1 MNSALTDIGMTIVQ
15 PLFSLAMLLIA
26 VRFLAQL
33 CGVSGYNPISMTLR
47 RVTNVIV
54 LPLSRLLPSGNR
66 FSPGALVALI
76 LIQVVFIALMFTLEG
91 RLDAFNVLQALIW
104 AAIGCASLLVNII
117 FYSVIAMI
125 VVSFLAPQS
134 SNPAVEFIW
143 ELTEPVMAP
152 LRRILPPMGG
162 LDFSPII
169 LFIALNV
176 IRVSLG
182 HMAAAVGLVAQ
193 SARYVIGI

>member
-15 PLFSLAMLLIA
+15 PLFSLALLLVA

-66 FSPGALVALI
+66 FSPGALLALI
-76 LIQVVFIALMFTLEG
+76 LIQVVFIALMFGLVGE
-91 RLDAFNVLQALIW
+91 LDAFNVLQAFVWSALG
-104 AAIGCASLLVNII
+104 AAGLLVSVI

-134 SNPAVEFIW
+134 SHPAVEFIW

-152 LRRILPPMGG
+152 LRQVLPPIGG

-176 IRVSLG
+176 MRVSLG
-182 HMAAAVGLVAQ
+182 HMAVAVGTPQ
-193 SARYVIGI
+193 FVIGI

>member
-26 VRFLAQL
+26 LRFLAQL
-33 CGVSGYNPISMTLR
+33 CGVSGYNPISMALR
-47 RVTNVIV
+47 RITNVVV

-66 FSPGALVALI
+66 FSPGALLALI
-76 LIQVVFIALMFTLEG
+76 LMQMAFIALMLG
-91 RLDAFNVLQALIW
+91 LVGQLDAFNVLQAVIWSALGAAGLLI
-104 AAIGCASLLVNII
+104 SII

-134 SNPAVEFIW
+134 SHPAVEFIW

-152 LRRILPPMGG
+152 LRQVLPPMGG

-182 HMAAAVGLVAQ
+182 HMAVAMGMP
-193 SARYVIGI
+193 RFVIGI

>member
-66 FSPGALVALI
+66 FSPGALIALI
-76 LIQVVFIALMFTLEG
+76 LIQVVFIALMLG
-91 RLDAFNVLQALIW
+91 LVGQLDAFNVLQALIW
-104 AAIGCASLLVNII
+104 SALGAAGLLVSII

-134 SNPAVEFIW
+134 SHPAVEFIW

-152 LRRILPPMGG
+152 LRQVLPPMGG

-176 IRVSLG
+176 VRVSLG
-182 HMAAAVGLVAQ
+182 HMAVAVGMP
-193 SARYVIGI
+193 RFVIGI

>member
-76 LIQVVFIALMFTLEG
+76 LIQVVFIALMFGLVG
-91 RLDAFNVLQALIW
+91 QLDAFNVLQALIW
-104 AAIGCASLLVNII
+104 SALGAAGLLVSII

-134 SNPAVEFIW
+134 SHPAVEFIW

-152 LRRILPPMGG
+152 LRQVLPPMGG

-176 IRVSLG
+176 MRVSLG
-182 HMAAAVGLVAQ
+182 HMAVAVGMP
-193 SARYVIGI
+193 RFVIGI

>member
-54 LPLSRLLPSGNR
+54 LPLSHLLPSGNR
-66 FSPGALVALI
+66 FSPGALLALI
-76 LIQVVFIALMFTLEG
+76 LIQVVFIALMLG
-91 RLDAFNVLQALIW
+91 LVGQLDAFNVLQALIW
-104 AAIGCASLLVNII
+104 SALGAAGLLVSII

-134 SNPAVEFIW
+134 SHPAVEFIW

-152 LRRILPPMGG
+152 LRQVLPPMGG

-176 IRVSLG
+176 VRVSLG
-182 HMAAAVGLVAQ
+182 HMAVAVGMP
-193 SARYVIGI
+193 RFVIGI

>member
-1 MNSALTDIGMTIVQ
+1 MNNALTEIGMTIVQ

-66 FSPGALVALI
+66 FSPGALLALI
-76 LIQVVFIALMFTLEG
+76 LIQVAFIALMFGLVG
-91 RLDAFNVLQALIW
+91 QLDAFNVLQALIW
-104 AAIGCASLLVNII
+104 SALGAAGLLVSII

-134 SNPAVEFIW
+134 SHPAVEFIW

-152 LRRILPPMGG
+152 LRQVLPPMGG

-182 HMAAAVGLVAQ
+182 HMAVAVGMP
-193 SARYVIGI
+193 RFVIGI

>member
-33 CGVSGYNPISMTLR
+33 CGVSGYNPISMTIR
-47 RVTNVIV
+47 RMTNVIV

-66 FSPGALVALI
+66 FSPGALLALI
-76 LIQVVFIALMFTLEG
+76 LIQVVFIALMFGLVG
-91 RLDAFNVLQALIW
+91 QLDAFNVLQALIW
-104 AAIGCASLLVNII
+104 SALGAAGLLVSII

-134 SNPAVEFIW
+134 SHPAVEFIW

-152 LRRILPPMGG
+152 LRQVLPPMGG

-176 IRVSLG
+176 MRVSLG
-182 HMAAAVGLVAQ
+182 HMAVAVGMP
-193 SARYVIGI
+193 RFVIGI

>member
-66 FSPGALVALI
+66 FSPGALLALI
-76 LIQVVFIALMFTLEG
+76 LIQVVFIALMLG
-91 RLDAFNVLQALIW
+91 LVGKMDAFNILQALIW
-104 AAIGCASLLVNII
+104 SALGAAGLLVSII

-134 SNPAVEFIW
+134 SHPAVEFIW

-152 LRRILPPMGG
+152 LRQVLPPMGG

-176 IRVSLG
+176 VRVSLG
-182 HMAAAVGLVAQ
+182 HMAVAVGMP
-193 SARYVIGI
+193 RFVIGI

>member
-54 LPLSRLLPSGNR
+54 VPLSRLLPSGNR

>member
-54 LPLSRLLPSGNR
+54 LPLSRLCQVAIDSARRAARTDTHTGGVYRADARTSG
-66 FSPGALVALI
+66 S
-76 LIQVVFIALMFTLEG
+76 
-91 RLDAFNVLQALIW
+91 
-104 AAIGCASLLVNII
+104 IGCLQCSASTHLERTRRCGLLVSII

-134 SNPAVEFIW
+134 SHPAVDFIW

-152 LRRILPPMGG
+152 LRQFLPPMGG

-182 HMAAAVGLVAQ
+182 HMAVAVGMP
-193 SARYVIGI
+193 RFVIGI

>member
-33 CGVSGYNPISMTLR
+33 CGVSGYNPVSMTLR

-76 LIQVVFIALMFTLEG
+76 LTQVVFIALMFTLEG

-134 SNPAVEFIW
+134 SNPAIEFIW

>member
-66 FSPGALVALI
+66 FSPGALLALI
-76 LIQVVFIALMFTLEG
+76 LIQVVFIALMFGLVG
-91 RLDAFNVLQALIW
+91 QLDAFNVLQALIW
-104 AAIGCASLLVNII
+104 SALGAAGLLVSII

-134 SNPAVEFIW
+134 SHPAVEFIW

-152 LRRILPPMGG
+152 LRQVLPPIGG

-176 IRVSLG
+176 MRVSLG
-182 HMAAAVGLVAQ
+182 HMAVAVGMP
-193 SARYVIGI
+193 RFVIGI

>member
-33 CGVSGYNPISMTLR
+33 CGVSGYNPVSMTLR

-76 LIQVVFIALMFTLEG
+76 LLQVVFIALMFTLEG
-91 RLDAFNVLQALIW
+91 RLDAFNVLHALIW

>member
-15 PLFSLAMLLIA
+15 PLFSLAMLLVA

-66 FSPGALVALI
+66 FSPGALLALI
-76 LIQVVFIALMFTLEG
+76 LIQVVFIALMLG
-91 RLDAFNVLQALIW
+91 LVGQLDAFNVLQALIW
-104 AAIGCASLLVNII
+104 SALGAAGLLVSII

-134 SNPAVEFIW
+134 SHPAVEFIW

-152 LRRILPPMGG
+152 LRQVLPPMGG

-176 IRVSLG
+176 VRVSLG
-182 HMAAAVGLVAQ
+182 HMAVAVGMP
-193 SARYVIGI
+193 RFVIGI

>member
-66 FSPGALVALI
+66 FSPGALLALI
-76 LIQVVFIALMFTLEG
+76 LIQVAFIALMFGLVG
-91 RLDAFNVLQALIW
+91 QLDAFNVLQAFIW
-104 AAIGCASLLVNII
+104 SALGAAGLLVGVI
-117 FYSVIAMI
+117 FSSVIAMI

-134 SNPAVEFIW
+134 SHPAVEFIW

-152 LRRILPPMGG
+152 LRQVLPPMGG

-182 HMAAAVGLVAQ
+182 HMAVAVGMP
-193 SARYVIGI
+193 RFVIGI

>member
-91 RLDAFNVLQALIW
+91 RLDAFNVLHALIW

-152 LRRILPPMGG
+152 LRRVLPPMGG

>member
-66 FSPGALVALI
+66 FSPAALLALI
-76 LIQVVFIALMFTLEG
+76 LIQMAFIALMLG
-91 RLDAFNVLQALIW
+91 LVGQLDAFNVLQALIW
-104 AAIGCASLLVNII
+104 SALGAAGLLVSVI
-117 FYSVIAMI
+117 FYSIIAMI

-134 SNPAVEFIW
+134 SHPAVEFIW

-152 LRRILPPMGG
+152 LRQVLPPMGG

-176 IRVSLG
+176 VRVSLG
-182 HMAAAVGLVAQ
+182 HMAVAVGMP
-193 SARYVIGI
+193 RFVIGI

>member
-66 FSPGALVALI
+66 FSPGALLALI
-76 LIQVVFIALMFTLEG
+76 LIQVVFIALMLG
-91 RLDAFNVLQALIW
+91 LVGQLDAFNVLQALIW
-104 AAIGCASLLVNII
+104 SALGAAGLLVSII

-134 SNPAVEFIW
+134 SHPAVEFIW
-143 ELTEPVMAP
+143 ELTEPVLVP
-152 LRRILPPMGG
+152 LRQVLPPMGG

-176 IRVSLG
+176 VRVSLG
-182 HMAAAVGLVAQ
+182 HMAVAVGMP
-193 SARYVIGI
+193 RFVIGI

>member
-1 MNSALTDIGMTIVQ
+1 MNSELTDIGMTIVQ

-66 FSPGALVALI
+66 FSPGALLALI
-76 LIQVVFIALMFTLEG
+76 LIQVVFIALMFGLVG
-91 RLDAFNVLQALIW
+91 QLDAFNVLQALIW
-104 AAIGCASLLVNII
+104 SALGAAGLLVSII

-134 SNPAVEFIW
+134 SHPAVEFIW

-152 LRRILPPMGG
+152 LRQVLPPMGG

-176 IRVSLG
+176 VRVSLG
-182 HMAAAVGLVAQ
+182 HMAVAVGMP
-193 SARYVIGI
+193 RFVIGI

>member
-33 CGVSGYNPISMTLR
+33 CGVSGYNPISMALR

-66 FSPGALVALI
+66 FSPGALLALI
-76 LIQVVFIALMFTLEG
+76 LIQMVFIALMFGLG
-91 RLDAFNVLQALIW
+91 QLDAFNVLQAAVWSALG
-104 AAIGCASLLVNII
+104 AAGLLVGIV

-134 SNPAVEFIW
+134 SHPVVEFIW

-152 LRRILPPMGG
+152 LRQVLPPMGG

-182 HMAAAVGLVAQ
+182 HMAAAVGMP
-193 SARYVIGI
+193 RFVIGI

>member
-1 MNSALTDIGMTIVQ
+1 MSSALTDIGMTIVQ
-15 PLFSLAMLLIA
+15 PLFSLALLLIA

-54 LPLSRLLPSGNR
+54 LPLSRLMPSGNQ
-66 FSPGALVALI
+66 FSSGALLALI
-76 LIQVVFIALMFTLEG
+76 LIQMVFIALMLG
-91 RLDAFNVLQALIW
+91 LVGQLDAFNVLQALIW
-104 AAIGCASLLVNII
+104 SALGAAGLLVSII

-134 SNPAVEFIW
+134 SHPAVEFIW

-152 LRRILPPMGG
+152 LRQVLPPMGG

-182 HMAAAVGLVAQ
+182 HMAVAVGMP
-193 SARYVIGI
+193 RFVIGI

>member
-1 MNSALTDIGMTIVQ
+1 MNSALADIGMTIVQ

-66 FSPGALVALI
+66 FSPGALLALI
-76 LIQVVFIALMFTLEG
+76 LIQVVFIALMFGLVG
-91 RLDAFNVLQALIW
+91 QLDAFNVLQALIW
-104 AAIGCASLLVNII
+104 SALGAAGLLVSII

-134 SNPAVEFIW
+134 SHPAVEFIW

-152 LRRILPPMGG
+152 LRQVLPPMGG

-176 IRVSLG
+176 VRVSLG
-182 HMAAAVGLVAQ
+182 HMAVAVGMP
-193 SARYVIGI
+193 RFVIGI

>member
-26 VRFLAQL
+26 MRFLAQL
-33 CGVSGYNPISMTLR
+33 CGVSGYNPISMALR
-47 RVTNVIV
+47 RITNIVV
-54 LPLSRLLPSGNR
+54 LPLLRLLPSGNR
-66 FSPGALVALI
+66 FSPGALLALI
-76 LIQVVFIALMFTLEG
+76 LIQMAFIALMLG
-91 RLDAFNVLQALIW
+91 LVGQLDAFNVLQAVIW
-104 AAIGCASLLVNII
+104 SALGAAGLLVSII

-134 SNPAVEFIW
+134 SHPAVEFIW

-152 LRRILPPMGG
+152 LRQILPPIGG

-182 HMAAAVGLVAQ
+182 HMAVAVGMP
-193 SARYVIGI
+193 RFVIGI

>member
-33 CGVSGYNPISMTLR
+33 CGVSGYNPVSMTLR

-76 LIQVVFIALMFTLEG
+76 LTQVVFIALMFTLEG

>member
-33 CGVSGYNPISMTLR
+33 CGVSGYNPVSMTLR

-76 LIQVVFIALMFTLEG
+76 LTQVVFIALMFTLEG

-134 SNPAVEFIW
+134 SNPAIEFIW

-152 LRRILPPMGG
+152 LRRIVPPMGG

>member
-47 RVTNVIV
+47 RVTNFIV

-66 FSPGALVALI
+66 FSPGALLALI
-76 LIQVVFIALMFTLEG
+76 LIQVAFIALMFGLVG
-91 RLDAFNVLQALIW
+91 QLDAFNVLQALIW
-104 AAIGCASLLVNII
+104 SVLGAAGLLVSII

-134 SNPAVEFIW
+134 SHPAVEFIW

-152 LRRILPPMGG
+152 LRQVLPPMGG

-182 HMAAAVGLVAQ
+182 HMAVAVGMP
-193 SARYVIGI
+193 RFVIGI

>member
-66 FSPGALVALI
+66 FSPGALLALI
-76 LIQVVFIALMFTLEG
+76 LIQVVFIALMLG
-91 RLDAFNVLQALIW
+91 LVGQLDAFNILQALIW
-104 AAIGCASLLVNII
+104 SALGAAGLLVSII

-134 SNPAVEFIW
+134 SHPAVEFIW

-152 LRRILPPMGG
+152 LRQVLPPMGG

-176 IRVSLG
+176 MRVSLG
-182 HMAAAVGLVAQ
+182 HMAVAVGMP
-193 SARYVIGI
+193 RFVIGI

>member
-66 FSPGALVALI
+66 FSPGALLALI
-76 LIQVVFIALMFTLEG
+76 LIQVAFIALMFGLVG
-91 RLDAFNVLQALIW
+91 QLDAFNVLQALIW
-104 AAIGCASLLVNII
+104 SALGAAGLLVSII

-134 SNPAVEFIW
+134 SHPAVEFIW

-152 LRRILPPMGG
+152 LRQVLPPMGG
-162 LDFSPII
+162 LDFSPVI
-169 LFIALNV
+169 LFIALNI

-182 HMAAAVGLVAQ
+182 HMAVAVGMP
-193 SARYVIGI
+193 RFVIGI

>member
-26 VRFLAQL
+26 LRFLAQL
-33 CGVSGYNPISMTLR
+33 CGVSGYNPISMALR
-47 RVTNVIV
+47 RITNVVV

-66 FSPGALVALI
+66 FSPGALLALI
-76 LIQVVFIALMFTLEG
+76 LMQMAFIALMLG
-91 RLDAFNVLQALIW
+91 LVGQLDAFNVLQAVIWSALGAAGLLI
-104 AAIGCASLLVNII
+104 SII

-134 SNPAVEFIW
+134 PHPAVEFVW

-152 LRRILPPMGG
+152 LRQVLPPMGG

-182 HMAAAVGLVAQ
+182 HMAVAMGMP
-193 SARYVIGI
+193 RFVIGI

>member
-26 VRFLAQL
+26 LRFLAQL
-33 CGVSGYNPISMTLR
+33 CGVSGYNPISMALR
-47 RVTNVIV
+47 RITNVVV

-66 FSPGALVALI
+66 FSPGALLALI
-76 LIQVVFIALMFTLEG
+76 LIQMAFIALMLG
-91 RLDAFNVLQALIW
+91 LVGQLDAFNVLQAVIWSALGAAGLLI
-104 AAIGCASLLVNII
+104 SII

-134 SNPAVEFIW
+134 SHPAVEFVW

-152 LRRILPPMGG
+152 LRQALPPMGG

-182 HMAAAVGLVAQ
+182 HMAVAMGMP
-193 SARYVIGI
+193 RFVIGI

>member
-33 CGVSGYNPISMTLR
+33 CGVNGYNPISMTLR
-47 RVTNVIV
+47 HVTNVIV

-66 FSPGALVALI
+66 FSPGALLALI
-76 LIQVVFIALMFTLEG
+76 LIQVVFIALMFGLVG
-91 RLDAFNVLQALIW
+91 QLDAFNVLQALIW
-104 AAIGCASLLVNII
+104 SALGAAGLLVSII

-134 SNPAVEFIW
+134 SHPAVEFIW

-152 LRRILPPMGG
+152 LRQVLPPMGG

-176 IRVSLG
+176 MRVSLG
-182 HMAAAVGLVAQ
+182 HMAVAVGMP
-193 SARYVIGI
+193 RFVIGI

>member
-66 FSPGALVALI
+66 FSPGALLALI
-76 LIQVVFIALMFTLEG
+76 LIQVVFIALMFGLVG
-91 RLDAFNVLQALIW
+91 QLDAFSVLQALIW
-104 AAIGCASLLVNII
+104 SVLGAAGLLVSII

-134 SNPAVEFIW
+134 SHPAVEFIW

-152 LRRILPPMGG
+152 LRQVLPPMGG

-182 HMAAAVGLVAQ
+182 HMAVAVGMP
-193 SARYVIGI
+193 RFVIGI

>member
-26 VRFLAQL
+26 LRFLAQL
-33 CGVSGYNPISMTLR
+33 CGVSGYNPISMALR
-47 RVTNVIV
+47 RITNVVV

-66 FSPGALVALI
+66 FSPGALLALI
-76 LIQVVFIALMFTLEG
+76 LMQMAFIALMLG
-91 RLDAFNVLQALIW
+91 LVGQLDAFNVLQAVIW
-104 AAIGCASLLVNII
+104 SALGAAGLLVSII

-134 SNPAVEFIW
+134 SHPAVEFVW

-152 LRRILPPMGG
+152 LRQVLPPMGG

-176 IRVSLG
+176 VRVSLG
-182 HMAAAVGLVAQ
+182 HMAVAVGMP
-193 SARYVIGI
+193 RFVIGI

>member
-66 FSPGALVALI
+66 FSPGALLALI
-76 LIQVVFIALMFTLEG
+76 LLQVVFIALMLG
-91 RLDAFNVLQALIW
+91 LVGQLDAFNVLQAFIW
-104 AAIGCASLLVNII
+104 SALGAAGLLVSII

-134 SNPAVEFIW
+134 SHPAVEFIW

-152 LRRILPPMGG
+152 LRQVLPPMGG

-176 IRVSLG
+176 VRVSLG
-182 HMAAAVGLVAQ
+182 HMAVAVGMP
-193 SARYVIGI
+193 RFVIGI

>member
-1 MNSALTDIGMTIVQ
+1 MNSALADIGMTIVQ

-66 FSPGALVALI
+66 FSPGALLALI
-76 LIQVVFIALMFTLEG
+76 LIQVAFIGLMFGLVG
-91 RLDAFNVLQALIW
+91 QLDAFNVLQALIW
-104 AAIGCASLLVNII
+104 SALGAAGLLVSII

-134 SNPAVEFIW
+134 SHPAVEFIW

-152 LRRILPPMGG
+152 LRQVLPPMGG

-182 HMAAAVGLVAQ
+182 HMAVAVGMP
-193 SARYVIGI
+193 RFVIGI

>member
-66 FSPGALVALI
+66 FSPGALLALI
-76 LIQVVFIALMFTLEG
+76 LIQVVFIALMLG
-91 RLDAFNVLQALIW
+91 LVGQLDAFNVLQALIW
-104 AAIGCASLLVNII
+104 SALGAAGLLVSII

-125 VVSFLAPQS
+125 VVSLLAPQS
-134 SNPAVEFIW
+134 SHPAVEFIW

-152 LRRILPPMGG
+152 LRQVLPPMGG

-176 IRVSLG
+176 VRVSLG
-182 HMAAAVGLVAQ
+182 HMAVAVGMP
-193 SARYVIGI
+193 RFVIGI

>member
-66 FSPGALVALI
+66 FSPGALLALI
-76 LIQVVFIALMFTLEG
+76 LIQVVFIALMLG
-91 RLDAFNVLQALIW
+91 LVGQLDAFNILQALIW
-104 AAIGCASLLVNII
+104 SALGAAGLLVSII

-134 SNPAVEFIW
+134 SHPAVEFIW

-152 LRRILPPMGG
+152 LRQVLPPMGG

-176 IRVSLG
+176 VRVSLG
-182 HMAAAVGLVAQ
+182 HMAVAVGMP
-193 SARYVIGI
+193 RFVIGI

>member
-15 PLFSLAMLLIA
+15 PLFSLAMFLIA

-66 FSPGALVALI
+66 FSPGALLALI
-76 LIQVVFIALMFTLEG
+76 LIQVVFIALMLG
-91 RLDAFNVLQALIW
+91 LVGQLDAFNVLQALIW
-104 AAIGCASLLVNII
+104 SALGAAGLLVSII

-134 SNPAVEFIW
+134 SHPAVEFIW

-152 LRRILPPMGG
+152 LRQVLPPMGG

-176 IRVSLG
+176 VRVSLG
-182 HMAAAVGLVAQ
+182 HMAVAVGMP
-193 SARYVIGI
+193 RFVIGI